1 MPSKQWLLGGGHLD
15 GAELKE
21 TEEGREGAGDGV
33 DEEAMRRRRGG
44 IRIQTQT
51 QTALLL
57 GSKFGGTFL

>member
-1 MPSKQWLLGGGHLD
+1 MPSKQRLLGGGHLD

-33 DEEAMRRRRGG
+33 DEKAMRRRGG

-57 GSKFGGTFL
+57 GRKFGGTFL